1 MAERSANEFA
11 FSLWVKNRG
20 YAEKTGT
27 LEPVMVI
34 IRRFPPRLSL
44 PRLVGIEVRFNHQLD
59 VIHRACDAIGRVA

>member
-1 MAERSANEFA
+1 MNCFE
-11 FSLWVKNRG
+11 LVG
-20 YAEKTGT
+20 EKQRICREDGD

-59 VIHRACDAIGRVA
+59 VIHRACYAIGRVA